1 MKRQRRQYR
10 AEESSLEAINCQ
22 QQSTSEKRNAP
33 RKDKNGHA
41 VGRSSWRSS
50 LLGDPDAK
58 FPGKTT
64 ADEKLTKFREHL
76 SLGR

>member
-10 AEESSLEAINCQ
+10 AEESPLEAINRQ
-22 QQSTSEKRNAP
+22 QQSTSERRNAP
-33 RKDKNGHA
+33 RRDKSRYA

-58 FPGKTT
+58 DPRVLYEDFS
-64 ADEKLTKFREHL
+64 EFRC
-76 SLGR
+76 G